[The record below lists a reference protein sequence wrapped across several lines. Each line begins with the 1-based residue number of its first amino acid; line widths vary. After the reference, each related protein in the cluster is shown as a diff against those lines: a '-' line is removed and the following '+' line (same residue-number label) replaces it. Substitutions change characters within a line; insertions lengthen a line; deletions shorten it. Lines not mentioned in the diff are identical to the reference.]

1 MLKQRLCKVY
11 SESSPTRF
19 TRAAR
24 PGCKHHRARPS
35 AATQSE
41 PSRLRPLPS
50 PQTKPSL
57 ALSTP
62 PLLCHGQSPPSPLS
76 LVSQRC
82 WPSASPGSVRCPLSP
97 GRSQECPERRAVGRH
112 GRPRWW
118 RDGGM
123 RAARSRRQTL
133 RTAKPSASSSAQEC
147 KVCDKCLRQGL
158 RQVFATRFATS
169 VLGGADLCRPGGAAA
184 GRPMLSA
191 SSAPA
196 PAPAPHKHINTTPSR
211 QWQVLA
217 AGGCVAY
224 GAWSKR
230 VGRRLDAPRRR

>member
-35 AATQSE
+35 AATQSQ

-57 ALSTP
+57 APSTP
-62 PLLCHGQSPPSPLS
+62 PLLCHGQRSPLS
-76 LVSQRC
+76 LVTQRC
-82 WPSASPGSVRCPLSP
+82 WPSACPGSVRCPLSP

-133 RTAKPSASSSAQEC
+133 RTAKPSVSSSAQEC
-147 KVCDKCLRQGL
+147 KVCDKCFGRRGPVPSGW
-158 RQVFATRFATS
+158 RCSWPPHAVGVVGSGT
-169 VLGGADLCRPGGAAA
+169 GACT
-184 GRPMLSA
+184 
-191 SSAPA
+191 
-196 PAPAPHKHINTTPSR
+196 PHKHINTTPSR

-224 GAWSKR
+224 GAWAER
-230 VGRRLDAPRRR
+230 VDRRLDAPRRR

>member
-1 MLKQRLCKVY
+1 MY

-50 PQTKPSL
+50 PPTKPSL

-62 PLLCHGQSPPSPLS
+62 PLLCHGQRSPLS

-82 WPSASPGSVRCPLSP
+82 WPSACPGSVRCPLSP
-97 GRSQECPERRAVGRH
+97 GRSQECRERRAVGRH

-123 RAARSRRQTL
+123 RAARSRTQTL
-133 RTAKPSASSSAQEC
+133 RTTKPSASSSAQEC

-158 RQVFATRFATS
+158 RQVFWEARTCAVRVALQLAAPCCRRRRLRHRRLHTPQTTYQHYTLEAMAS
-169 VLGGADLCRPGGAAA
+169 SGSRRLCGVRCLGGAGWSAA
-184 GRPMLSA
+184 
-191 SSAPA
+191 
-196 PAPAPHKHINTTPSR
+196 
-211 QWQVLA
+211 
-217 AGGCVAY
+217 
-224 GAWSKR
+224 
-230 VGRRLDAPRRR
+230 